1 MNGYRYDCP
10 TRVAIS
16 PPPLQAPAVWQKVRH
31 AGLETS
37 QPTNHTADRYNLVLV
52 RCGKNK
58 ESLPGKDF
66 SLTS

>member
-31 AGLETS
+31 APDYRG
-37 QPTNHTADRYNLVLV
+37 QPTNHTADRYNSVLV
-52 RCGKNK
+52 RCGQKK
-58 ESLPGKDF
+58 
-66 SLTS
+66 